1 MDMAKQT
8 AQTPLIDPALAD
20 ASGGPA
26 LLGTQLAMPGSRR
39 TARHQHA
46 RGQLLGA
53 HTGLLRI
60 EAGDIHWLLPAG
72 HVAWLPPQ
80 HPHALSS
87 IGSFDGW
94 SLYFSRE
101 ACAGLPTTPRIFQPS
116 DLLQVAV
123 PRALRWSG
131 QALDAVQQRLAGV
144 IIDEI
149 AAGTPLPLALQQPGD
164 RRLRRIASALA
175 RAPHDTRSVEDWAA
189 ASGLSS
195 RSLAR
200 RWQAE
205 TNMTLTHWRQRLRV
219 LLALPRLLAGEPV
232 TTVALSLGYDTPSSF
247 IAVFKR
253 EMGVTPARYGGGN
266 ASLR

>member
-1 MDMAKQT
+1 MAEKTLQ
-8 AQTPLIDPALAD
+8 APLIDPALAE
-20 ASGGPA
+20 ASAGPP
-26 LLGTQLAMPGSRR
+26 LLGAQLAMQGSRR

-60 EAGDIHWLLPAG
+60 EAGDTHWLLPAG
-72 HVAWLPPQ
+72 HVAWLPPR
-80 HPHALSS
+80 HPHALFS
-87 IGSFDGW
+87 IGRFDGW
-94 SLYFSRE
+94 SLYFSAE
-101 ACAGLPTTPRIFQPS
+101 TCTDLPTVPRIFQPS
-116 DLLQVAV
+116 DLLRVAV
-123 PRALRWSG
+123 PRALQWSG

-144 IIDEI
+144 ISDEI
-149 AAGTPLPLALQQPGD
+149 AASTSLPLALPQPSD

-175 RAPHDTRSVEDWAA
+175 RAPHDTRTVEDWAA

-253 EMGVTPARYGGGN
+253 EMGVTPARYGKGDGGD
-266 ASLR
+266 

>member
-1 MDMAKQT
+1 MNMAELT
-8 AQTPLIDPALAD
+8 VQTPLIDPALAD
-20 ASGGPA
+20 ASAGPA
-26 LLGTQLAMPGSRR
+26 VLGTQLAMPGSRR

-80 HPHALSS
+80 HPHALCSV
-87 IGSFDGW
+87 GSFDGW
-94 SLYFSRE
+94 SLYFSKE
-101 ACAGLPTTPRIFQPS
+101 ACTGLPSAPRIFQPS
-116 DLLQVAV
+116 DLLRVAV
-123 PRALRWSG
+123 PRALQWSG
-131 QALDAVQQRLAGV
+131 QPLDAMQERLAAV
-144 IIDEI
+144 IADEI
-149 AAGTPLPLALQQPGD
+149 VTSTSLPLALPQPSD

-175 RAPHDTRSVEDWAA
+175 RAPHDTRSVEGWAA

-232 TTVALSLGYDTPSSF
+232 TTVALSLGYDTPSAF
-247 IAVFKR
+247 IVVFKR
-253 EMGVTPARYGGGN
+253 EMGVTPARYGGG
-266 ASLR
+266 